1 MYELSDLDR
10 VARYLGATFM
20 ADDQPEIESALKVA
34 REQITAKVVEGLE
47 APFPE
52 SLHLACTIRAVELIG
67 NQSSRYGYQEPL
79 DEAGRGGLPPQVQVL
94 RLLDPY
100 RRSSIAFSKGSTD
113 DSQHRY

>member
-34 REQITAKVVEGLE
+34 REQITSKVVEGLS

-67 NQSSRYGYQEPL
+67 NRSSRYGYREPGA
-79 DEAGRGGLPPQVQVL
+79 DDGADGLPPQVQVM

-100 RRSSIAFSKGSTD
+100 RRSSIAFSKGPAD
-113 DSQHRY
+113 DSQHPY